1 VTPSGGR
8 VGRGV
13 ARSRRGAP
21 QSARYL
27 QRDTGHGFSLVPLP
41 TKQPK
46 KGVRGRWALNLWRA
60 FVGWAFGAFNLWGVQ
75 PLGRSTLGGGR
86 LGRSTF
92 GGYLFSSWFLGFLVF
107 WFLGFLVSWFLGFL
121 VSWFFGFLVSWFLGF
136 LVAWFLGCL
145 VSWFFG
151 CEKTDKQKPPCWG
164 LCSAGV
170 LPWGVVDPA
179 HLGCSLGCGGLGAP
193 LCGR

>member
-1 VTPSGGR
+1 L
-8 VGRGV
+8 GV
-13 ARSRRGAP
+13 K
-21 QSARYL
+21 
-27 QRDTGHGFSLVPLP
+27 PLE
-41 TKQPK
+41 
-46 KGVRGRWALNLWRA
+46 GVCWLG
-60 FVGWAFGAFNLWGVQ
+60 VWGVQ
-75 PLGRSTLGGGR
+75 PLGRSTFGAFNLGGGVWGVQPLEGIFSL
-86 LGRSTF
+86 LGF
-92 GGYLFSSWFLGFLVF
+92 LVSWFLGFLVF

-121 VSWFFGFLVSWFLGF
+121 VSWFLGF
-136 LVAWFLGCL
+136 LVFWFL
-145 VSWFFG
+145 G